1 MPDTDILQDPAVQAR
16 LSALLRSTAND
27 LKRPDA
33 YADTDLG
40 LPTGTFA
47 RLVDG
52 AEPVS
57 WQVLVAAAAAW
68 PVNLR
73 DLLPLQD
80 DTDRDVRIFH
90 AAESEASSRILD
102 RAGRPYYEYRDTV
115 MSRLGSFRPEWIRM
129 LCTVADNEPDNRA
142 VQWNRGHLLY
152 QLTYVVGPV
161 NYYCSWNGTRRCIP
175 MRTGDSVFGLPYA
188 PHSFTSRD
196 PDEPAYIL
204 ALTYGGDLTGDPQRE
219 LAVLGEQAAH
229 DLAYHPDG
237 HLFAQLLTSFLHA
250 KMLSPAEL
258 AGRAGLDPRRVE
270 ALLTGKVSPPPTE
283 LAQLAAGLR
292 VNVRDLMPVTS
303 ATTDGISVQFAA
315 DARRWRTGADGA
327 AAYEITEL
335 AGDPLHPHTTAV
347 EVRPLL
353 PQPTDAAW
361 TRTYQHQYVY
371 VLEADGTQMSWDS
384 GGRQHDA
391 ELHAGDSVYLKPQVP
406 VAFTG
411 TGRLLVLR
419 IGGAVRADVR
429 FALGHMA
436 GGGQDRYV
444 RDTQLWYSNEGK

>member
-1 MPDTDILQDPAVQAR
+1 MPDADMLGDHAVQMR
-16 LSALLRSTAND
+16 LAALLRSTAND
-27 LKRPDA
+27 LKRPDE

-40 LPTGTFA
+40 LPPGTFA
-47 RLVDG
+47 RLING
-52 AEPVS
+52 TEPIT
-57 WQVLVAAAAAW
+57 WPVLVAAATAW

-80 DTDRDVRIFH
+80 DTDRDVRIFR
-90 AAESEASSRILD
+90 AAESAASSRILD

-129 LCTVADNEPDNRA
+129 LCTVADNEPGNPA

-161 NYYCSWNGTRRCIP
+161 NYYYSWDGTRRCIP

-196 PDEPAYIL
+196 ADEPAYIL

-237 HLFAQLLTSFLHA
+237 HLLAQQLTSLLHA
-250 KMLSPAEL
+250 KLLSPAEL
-258 AGRAGLDPRRVE
+258 ADRAGLDPRRVE
-270 ALLTGKVSPPPTE
+270 ALLFGKVSPPPTE

-292 VNVRDLMPVTS
+292 VNVRELMPVTS
-303 ATTDGISVQFAA
+303 ATTQGISVQFAA
-315 DARRWRTGADGA
+315 DARRWRTGGDDA
-327 AAYEITEL
+327 AAYEVTEL

-347 EVRPLL
+347 DVRPLL
-353 PQPTDAAW
+353 PEPNDAAW

-371 VLEADGTQMSWDS
+371 VLEADGTRMSWDS
-384 GGRQHDA
+384 GGRHQV
-391 ELHAGDSVYLKPQVP
+391 ELQVGDSVYLKPQVP

-411 TGRLLVLR
+411 NGRLLILR

-436 GGGQDRYV
+436 SGGQDRYV

>member
-57 WQVLVAAAAAW
+57 WQILVAAAAAW

-80 DTDRDVRIFH
+80 DTDRDVRILR

-129 LCTVADNEPDNRA
+129 LCTVADNEPDNPA

-229 DLAYHPDG
+229 DLAYRPDG

-270 ALLTGKVSPPPTE
+270 ALLTGKVSAPPTE

-347 EVRPLL
+347 DVRPLL

-361 TRTYQHQYVY
+361 MRTYQHQYVY
-371 VLEADGTQMSWDS
+371 VLEADGTRMSWDS
-384 GGRQHDA
+384 GGRQHEA
-391 ELHAGDSVYLKPQVP
+391 ELHAGDSIYLKPQVP

-411 TGRLLVLR
+411 AGRLLVLR
-419 IGGAVRADVR
+419 IAGAVRADVR